1 MYLDPQHWF
10 AIDIDLQ
17 RYLRN
22 RVAYIQVKFV
32 IWVTEWPT
40 IEEPKWRLKFCDT
53 ISLINIQNIKLPPDA
68 VPTLSAWSSYNK

>member
-40 IEEPKWRLKFCDT
+40 IEEPKWRLKFFDT
-53 ISLINIQNIKLPPDA
+53 ISLINIQPMDNSDDEKTTWYKFEFCRL
-68 VPTLSAWSSYNK
+68 